1 MDGRGS
7 RLRQARA
14 PESPQRGVP
23 VGVLRHEPGASID
36 VSIRSGSGRRRP
48 GLEIHRRPTL
58 PDEDVTTHRGIPVT
72 SIVRTLLDLAATLPS
87 RDLERAVNAADRLDL
102 IDPEALRLAVDERGG
117 QGGVRRLRELLDRA
131 TFRLTDSELERRFL
145 RIVRAAGLPPP
156 ETQVQLNGR
165 RVDFFW
171 PELGLVVET
180 DGLRYHR
187 TAERQSN
194 DARRDQA
201 HVTAGL
207 TVLRFSHAQVRYERY
222 RVAATLKS
230 VAARL
235 A

>member
-1 MDGRGS
+1 M
-7 RLRQARA
+7 
-14 PESPQRGVP
+14 
-23 VGVLRHEPGASID
+23 
-36 VSIRSGSGRRRP
+36 
-48 GLEIHRRPTL
+48 
-58 PDEDVTTHRGIPVT
+58 
-72 SIVRTLLDLAATLPS
+72 
-87 RDLERAVNAADRLDL
+87 
-102 IDPEALRLAVDERGG
+102 
-117 QGGVRRLRELLDRA
+117 RELLDRA

-145 RIVRAAGLPPP
+145 RIARAAGLPPP

-207 TVLRFSHAQVRYERY
+207 TVLRFSHAQVRYERS